1 MGFFGSIGKS
11 ISGIFGGSLDPT
23 NVKRTAVA
31 PAAVDQTQD
40 FLNRARQPVQ
50 QVQGPNLGPAPFVQN
65 ANIDQ
70 SQISPLRQQN
80 QALLGRLDAAASGQA
95 PSVAQAQL
103 AANTEAGLRAAQAQ
117 QASQR
122 GVSAAL
128 ANRNLQNQL
137 AAQNQAAAQQGAV
150 LGLQERQQNQQLLA
164 QALQSQF
171 GQEAGLAQQQAALQ
185 QQAGLANQNL
195 QGTYG
200 LQQAS
205 LGQQAALANQQ
216 AALNQLGL
224 QGQAAQN
231 IDQMRNQGTLTQA
244 QLDASRQ
251 GQIAQGKG
259 NLLGA
264 VGGVAAAAAMPAA
277 VVSDKNMKKNVVVS
291 EGKSLAAV
299 EEFLKSAKPYE
310 FNYKSDEDG
319 QEGQLGI
326 MAQDL
331 EKTRIGRQMVSQN
344 PGGYKQV
351 DFGRGFGALMAAIG
365 ELNQKIDKRKGA

>member
-251 GQIAQGKG
+251 GQISQGKG

-344 PGGYKQV
+344 LGGYKQV